1 MFTQYVDL
9 ILLIIV
15 ITVFL
20 LLLLVIIVLNKVN
33 NVEKENKSL
42 RLQNATF
49 RTQNI
54 FLHNT
59 HLKFLQAVGLNV
71 EDISTLKQQMNLVNR
86 WLGEVLNIS
95 NLIASKENGIETAD
109 IINELKQR
117 IAWYEEVSQN
127 RVSDNEFYKG
137 D

>member
-1 MFTQYVDL
+1 MLSQYADL
-9 ILLIIV
+9 VLLIIV
-15 ITVFL
+15 VTIFL
-20 LLLLVIIVLNKVN
+20 LLLLVIILLNKVN

-42 RLQNATF
+42 RLQNTTF

-59 HLKFLQAVGLNV
+59 HLKMLQVVGLNV
-71 EDISTLKQQMNLVNR
+71 EDIKSLKQQMALVNK

-95 NLIASKENGIETAD
+95 NLIPNKEQGIESSD
-109 IINELKQR
+109 IINELRQR
-117 IAWYEEVSQN
+117 INWYEEVGKY
-127 RVSDNEFYKG
+127 RIDDSDFYKG